1 MTLARRWE
9 RLRDGGAAWVT
20 AYPHVPGLYQ
30 VQAAYV
36 EIRCAS
42 GQVRELIRELSTWP
56 SVASIEE
63 ASREYSLVLTVFGLG
78 LRDLS
83 ALLLDAIPSLP
94 GVLNTRSHLA
104 SRLHVEGSSW
114 RVGALDRRRVQA
126 LSQLPSIGGGRLAKL
141 QPWEEPYAPLTVAL
155 GEDGRRSAAD
165 LARITGRPVSTVRRQ
180 LGHLLNADALTFRC
194 EIAQGLTPSP
204 IVVNWWCQV
213 PVAHVSTCV
222 DRLRANPTVR
232 QMASLPGPANLL
244 VTTWMRSIEESMRM
258 QEHLEQ
264 GSGAA
269 GGGGLGADPADG
281 QADGVAAG
289 RFGAE
294 QGVCGDYACSGPGGN
309 ALAPHQVNR
318 NVARYSDG
326 ETPSASRKCRRR
338 VAALPIPQLAAIWPT
353 EESVRSRSSCARAS
367 RC

>member
-1 MTLARRWE
+1 MLETLEEEDFSLIHALQLRPRASWAHLADALSSSPVTLARRWE
-9 RLRDGGAAWVT
+9 RLREGGAAWVT
-20 AYPHVPGLYQ
+20 AYPHVSALPQ
-30 VQAAYV
+30 IQAAYV

-42 GQVRELIRELSTWP
+42 GQVRDLIRELRTWP

-78 LRDLS
+78 MRDLS
-83 ALLLDAIPSLP
+83 TLLLDAIPSLP

-114 RVGALDRRRVQA
+114 RVGALDRTRVQA
-126 LSQLPSIGGGRLAKL
+126 VSQLPPAGSGRPAAVE
-141 QPWEEPYAPLTVAL
+141 PWKEPYAPLTIAL

-180 LGHLLNADALTFRC
+180 LGHLLSADALTFRC

-222 DRLRANPTVR
+222 DRLRANPALR
-232 QMASLPGPANLL
+232 QVASLPGPANLL

-264 GSGAA
+264 G
-269 GGGGLGADPADG
+269 
-281 QADGVAAG
+281 
-289 RFGAE
+289 
-294 QGVCGDYACSGPGGN
+294 
-309 ALAPHQVNR
+309 LAPLSVLDSALILR
-318 NVARYSDG
+318 TVKRMGWLLDDLGRSTGFVATMPAQRD
-326 ETPSASRKCRRR
+326 RR
-338 VAALPIPQLAAIWPT
+338 
-353 EESVRSRSSCARAS
+353 
-367 RC
+367 

>member
-1 MTLARRWE
+1 MIDSLEEEDFSLIHALQLRPRAGWTQLAEALGSSPVTLARRWE

-20 AYPHVPGLYQ
+20 AYPHVPALHQ

-36 EIRCAS
+36 ELRCVS
-42 GQVRELIRELSTWP
+42 GQVQELIRELASWP
-56 SVASIEE
+56 SVATIEE

-78 LRDLS
+78 VRELS
-83 ALLLDAIPSLP
+83 TLLLDAIPNLP

-126 LSQLPSIGGGRLAKL
+126 VSQLPSIASGRTAKVE
-141 QPWEEPYAPLTVAL
+141 PWREPYAPLTAAL
-155 GEDGRRSAAD
+155 GEDGRRTAAD
-165 LARITGRPVSTVRRQ
+165 LARLTGRPVSTVRRQ

-213 PVAHVSTCV
+213 PVSHVSACV
-222 DRLRANPTVR
+222 DRLRANPALR

-244 VTTWMRSIEESMRM
+244 VTTWMRSIEETMRM

-264 GSGAA
+264 
-269 GGGGLGADPADG
+269 D
-281 QADGVAAG
+281 
-289 RFGAE
+289 
-294 QGVCGDYACSGPGGN
+294 
-309 ALAPHQVNR
+309 LAPLSV
-318 NVARYSDG
+318 VD
-326 ETPSASRKCRRR
+326 SALILRTAKRMGWLLDDVGRSTGF
-338 VAALPIPQLAAIWPT
+338 VVTMPQHEP
-353 EESVRSRSSCARAS
+353 
-367 RC
+367 

>member
-1 MTLARRWE
+1 MIDSLEEEDFSLIHALQLRPRATWTQLAAALDSSPVTLARRWE

-42 GQVRELIRELSTWP
+42 GQVRELIRELATWP

-126 LSQLPSIGGGRLAKL
+126 LSQLPSIGGGRMAKL

-264 GSGAA
+264 
-269 GGGGLGADPADG
+269 D
-281 QADGVAAG
+281 
-289 RFGAE
+289 
-294 QGVCGDYACSGPGGN
+294 
-309 ALAPHQVNR
+309 LAPLSVVDSALILR
-318 NVARYSDG
+318 TVKRMGWLLDDLGRSTGFVVTMPAPARE
-326 ETPSASRKCRRR
+326 ETEGP
-338 VAALPIPQLAAIWPT
+338 
-353 EESVRSRSSCARAS
+353 
-367 RC
+367 